1 MSKHNKANKSNYVQ
15 AGRLSPDDLAR
26 EQKKQSEIS
35 AHAKGGERVSAS
47 ARNPRHAPADRTP
60 ALNQPTDGRTSMTS
74 EAEGRDNA
82 ARRDRPA
89 EPAPPSPFKREGGP
103 GAEDSGDD
111 VAAMN
116 DKAAE
121 SQERQIRPAPERG
134 R

>member
-1 MSKHNKANKSNYVQ
+1 MAIPKH
-15 AGRLSPDDLAR
+15 PDDAAIDL
-26 EQKKQSEIS
+26 
-35 AHAKGGERVSAS
+35 
-47 ARNPRHAPADRTP
+47 
-60 ALNQPTDGRTSMTS
+60 PTDGRTSMTS

-82 ARRDRPA
+82 ARRDRPV

-103 GAEDSGDD
+103 APEDSGDD

-121 SQERQIRPAPERG
+121 AQERQIRPTPGRG